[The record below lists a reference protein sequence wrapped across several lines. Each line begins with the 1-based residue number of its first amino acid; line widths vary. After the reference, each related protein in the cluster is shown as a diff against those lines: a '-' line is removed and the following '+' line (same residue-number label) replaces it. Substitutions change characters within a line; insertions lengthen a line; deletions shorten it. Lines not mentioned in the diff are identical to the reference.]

1 MKKELSV
8 SHEVVM
14 CGVCGRTI
22 LKGERTEPYL
32 VPDGSTRLVCEL
44 CTRRAESAGWL
55 RADGTAAPAAP
66 PRSEPR
72 RSLLGRLRRA
82 SPENGPPASQADEGA
97 PPAEEPGSWR
107 QAGPAGSGGYERF
120 DEAPAVGGDDPAQG
134 YEPEPRH
141 ADEPPPDARAARR
154 ERRERRPLRDPRHVR
169 AIPTGAE
176 AKVERA
182 LELFNGSEFQR
193 TVAGLMRTLGEP
205 WVRAVPLEDS
215 PSEVTVVVA
224 WELSWYQ
231 YRVDLGDSDEPV
243 SLERKGEELTE
254 LDEPMRHWNAGAGPD
269 GALEPRTPA

>member
-55 RADGTAAPAAP
+55 RADGRASPAAP

-82 SPENGPPASQADEGA
+82 GPHNGPPAGQADKGT
-97 PPAEEPGSWR
+97 PPVEEAASWR
-107 QAGPAGSGGYERF
+107 HAGPIGSGDYERW
-120 DEAPAVGGDDPAQG
+120 EEKPAVGGDDPAQG
-134 YEPEPRH
+134 YEPEPRQV
-141 ADEPPPDARAARR
+141 DELPPDARASRR

-205 WVRAVPLEDS
+205 WVTAVPFEDS

-254 LDEPMRHWNAGAGPD
+254 LDEPLRHWNAAAGPD
-269 GALEPRTPA
+269 GALEPRA